1 MSIPVAKGLSS
12 EDHIA
17 DSPRHVSAD
26 VSLHRQRL
34 GMTSALEAFC
44 QLNG

>member
-17 DSPRHVSAD
+17 DSPLHVSAM
-26 VSLHRQRL
+26 SLLHRQRL
-34 GMTSALEAFC
+34 GMTSALEAFA
-44 QLNG
+44 N